1 VTDVKIRLDQFIDG
15 PSIQEG
21 IVVDVTSFSPELR
34 SQRLVLSSGT
44 NAAPGLVEVEPG
56 TLLVQARL
64 PSGELLVDRRE
75 IGSAKEEI
83 ILRPSPSSREWLGW
97 ANFLA
102 SGSRLVESFESSLDQ
117 PLDPELERLLLASE
131 VLQQRR
137 SAKGELETTSRSC
150 IEWVDSQ
157 RGHRAGEG
165 SVVSFE
171 LLVSSLEGDRAFLR
185 VMRSSEIWLLAL
197 PLPWNGL
204 TGPVPVQLLLDA
216 GTSRVESTESGDQS
230 LEDLPIGIIVKDP
243 QLGSSF
249 GYLRSQDQSSLS
261 AMHDQ
266 IALAAE
272 QALFDKAQNP
282 LAAAA
287 GAYLLIRMGLL
298 ERLHTW
304 PSNLCAR
311 FEWLPDGAI
320 IEGWQLLM
328 KQDLEAAARRFELA
342 AARGIP
348 AFTAG
353 ARLLY
358 QAKLR
363 LGRRFAERASA
374 WVDELAS
381 VIHPNRIYTS
391 IVASEETCRRLL
403 RGNASP
409 A

>member
-1 VTDVKIRLDQFIDG
+1 MTDVKIRLDQLIDG
-15 PSIQEG
+15 PSIHEG

-34 SQRLVLSSGT
+34 SQRLVLSSGA
-44 NAAPGLVEVEPG
+44 NAAPGLVEVDPG
-56 TLLVQARL
+56 MLLVQARL

-75 IGSAKEEI
+75 IGSGKEEI

-117 PLDPELERLLLASE
+117 PLDPELERLLLSSE
-131 VLQQRR
+131 VLLQRR
-137 SAKGELETTSRSC
+137 NPKGKLETVSRSLMK
-150 IEWVDSQ
+150 WVDSQ
-157 RGHRAGEG
+157 NGARAGEG

-171 LLVSSLEGDRAFLR
+171 LRVSSFEGDRAFLR
-185 VMRSSEIWLLAL
+185 VVRGSEIWLLAL

-216 GTSRVESTESGDQS
+216 GTSRVESTDAGDHS

-261 AMHDQ
+261 AMHEQ
-266 IALAAE
+266 IARAAE

-287 GAYLLIRMGLL
+287 GAYLLIRMGLV
-298 ERLHTW
+298 ERLHDW
-304 PSNLCAR
+304 PANLCER

-320 IEGWQLLM
+320 IEGCHLLM
-328 KQDLEAAARRFELA
+328 RQDEAKAAKRFALA

-348 AFTAG
+348 AFTEG
-353 ARLLY
+353 ARQLY
-358 QAKLR
+358 KAKLR
-363 LGRRFAERASA
+363 LGPRFAKRASA

-391 IVASEETCRRLL
+391 IVAPDERCRRLL
-403 RGNASP
+403 RGSASR
-409 A
+409 